1 MIAPTGAAGLEAAA
15 PLPLALAGLEAA
27 EPTPDDLA
35 DALLLE
41 AELLAAANEQDAL
54 PDGLSLYLR
63 EIGHEPLLEA
73 ADEAAL
79 MRDINAGK
87 AAAATLA
94 AGGRIAPPVR
104 RNLIAAR
111 AAGETARARMIR
123 ANLRLV
129 VSIAKRYRSGGLPLL
144 DLIQEGN
151 IGLMRALEKFD
162 ASRGLK
168 FSTYATWWIRQAV
181 TRSLAET
188 ARLIR
193 LPVHRSDDS
202 RAYYAARN
210 VLLGELGREPTDPE
224 LLERLNQP
232 AQRKSQAGEAPPKK
246 GAKGK
251 WTAKKLAAVREA
263 ITVALVDSLDRPVGE
278 EDGAE
283 SRLGAFV
290 PAPANTAE
298 EAEAAMLTEGLREA
312 VATLP
317 DRQRRIIELRY
328 GLNDGQ
334 YRTLEQVGLTM
345 GVTRERIRQ
354 LEAEALRKLRHPARA
369 RKIMPRSDAA

>member
-1 MIAPTGAAGLEAAA
+1 MNALHGAAGLETAA
-15 PLPLALAGLEAA
+15 PPLALAGLETA
-27 EPTPDDLA
+27 EPTPDELA

-41 AELLAAANEQDAL
+41 AELLAAPGASDAL
-54 PDGLSLYLR
+54 PDGLNLYLR
-63 EIGHEPLLEA
+63 EIGHAPLLTA

-79 MRDINAGK
+79 MHAINAGK

-104 RNLIAAR
+104 RKLNAAR
-111 AAGETARARMIR
+111 EAGEAARARMLT

-129 VSIAKRYRSGGLPLL
+129 VSIAKKYRDGGLPLL

-162 ASRGLK
+162 ITRGLK

-188 ARLIR
+188 SRLVR

-210 VLLGELGREPTDPE
+210 ALLGELGREPSDAE
-224 LLERLNQP
+224 MLERLNQP
-232 AQRKSQAGEAPPKK
+232 AARKRAAGEEAPKR
-246 GAKGK
+246 GATGR
-251 WTAKKLAAVREA
+251 WDAKKLAAVREA
-263 ITVALVDSLDRPVGE
+263 ITVAHVDSLDRPVGD

-290 PAPANTAE
+290 PAPADTAG
-298 EAEAAMLTEGLREA
+298 EAEAALLSEALREA

-317 DRQRRIIELRY
+317 ERQRRIIELRY
-328 GLNDGQ
+328 GLHDGQ
-334 YRTLEQVGLTM
+334 YRTLEEVGAAF

-354 LEAEALRKLRHPARA
+354 LEAEAIRKLRHPSRA
-369 RKIMPRSDAA
+369 RMIMPRSSVA